1 MYKNHHPPSMLDKVW
16 RLKKISKNEARHKR
30 LSRENVHS
38 VKDFLTLLFI
48 NPTKLRNILVGGGG
62 GVCVVSF
69 DDEAFLT
76 DGLLQL
82 FNNDLHFNSAMVE
95 KSDGSKIL
103 TSQTIGGLDY
113 PQPSVYSADIMP
125 SIYSVGCVNSLDDFG
140 FSNNIDSM
148 DLGYDRLLDCCD
160 QFENSLVCETKSITQ
175 TFYEDDRL
183 QRD

>member
-1 MYKNHHPPSMLDKVW
+1 
-16 RLKKISKNEARHKR
+16 
-30 LSRENVHS
+30 
-38 VKDFLTLLFI
+38 
-48 NPTKLRNILVGGGG
+48 
-62 GVCVVSF
+62 
-69 DDEAFLT
+69 
-76 DGLLQL
+76 
-82 FNNDLHFNSAMVE
+82 MVE

-183 QRD
+183 QYFDPDCSLQSLKSRLE